1 MSTREYPVSTREPWE
16 YRCGTHG
23 PSQCIAPALVRMAW
37 TQYSTGRGAACHAV
51 EYACEHTLLS
61 AHPPMQRAHDSEYAA
76 SAALRKHDV
85 RARARV
91 CVCLCKHRHTYVRSS
106 ELCCTTRDFSSK
118 YVTIVAPTREPPTSG
133 PHVPEHV

>member
-1 MSTREYPVSTREPWE
+1 MQWSMPV
-16 YRCGTHG
+16 
-23 PSQCIAPALVRMAW
+23 
-37 TQYSTGRGAACHAV
+37 
-51 EYACEHTLLS
+51 TLLS

-85 RARARV
+85 CARVCLCVRARARARV

-133 PHVPEHV
+133 PHVPHVPEHV